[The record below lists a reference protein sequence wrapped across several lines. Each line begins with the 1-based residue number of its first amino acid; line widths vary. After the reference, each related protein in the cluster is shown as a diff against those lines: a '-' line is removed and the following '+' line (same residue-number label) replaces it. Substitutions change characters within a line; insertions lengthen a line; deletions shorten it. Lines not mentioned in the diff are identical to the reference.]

1 MRLLNKQM
9 LNFVSN
15 SLDSLEAQA
24 KQATR
29 IDALSLCLFR
39 VVFGLFTLFLRW
51 PSFRWLSTVPDAF
64 YNPPIFS
71 LSSFF
76 SGFPHAFVFYSLDCC
91 LSVFI
96 VALLI
101 GLFTRFATVAL
112 LITLIVANS
121 FQYSLGKIDHG
132 GVLYLCVLLIMSF
145 QDWGRYFSVDALL
158 FRERNVP
165 QDSSRPHKNLYFLA
179 LLIAFSFFTAGFGKA
194 LAWVDFDLSTSGFLS
209 WLYSGYFSYG
219 RTHLL
224 APFIVGLELPLLWE
238 LIDYSAVLFELGFL
252 LAMFWRRAWY
262 VWLALGCFFHLSN
275 SLLLNIPF
283 NTNAIA
289 YLAFIPWSQIGLFG
303 HGSFHTF
310 RRWIWLLLFLSA
322 TALVLSLSLGNS
334 FSGLAYSLGE
344 WFSIPTLGLLISCV
358 LWIACLFLFIWV
370 MATGKL
376 NYPLT
381 PCASQPKK

>member
-1 MRLLNKQM
+1 M

-15 SLDSLEAQA
+15 SLDSLEAQI
-24 KQATR
+24 KQSTR
-29 IDALSLCLFR
+29 IDATSLCLFR

-71 LSSFF
+71 LSSFLA
-76 SGFPHAFVFYSLDCC
+76 GFPHAFVFYGIDFC

-112 LITLIVANS
+112 LTTLIVANS

-132 GVLYLCVLLIMSF
+132 GVLYLCVLLVMSF
-145 QDWGRYFSVDALL
+145 QDWGRYFSVDSLL
-158 FRERNVP
+158 FYGRQVHQE
-165 QDSSRPHKNLYFLA
+165 SSKPHKNLYFLA

-224 APFIVGLELPLLWE
+224 APFIVGLDLPLLWE

-289 YLAFIPWSQIGLFG
+289 YLAFIPWSQLGLFDRF
-303 HGSFHTF
+303 SFHTF
-310 RRWIWLLLFLSA
+310 RRWIWLLLALWA
-322 TALVLSLSLGNS
+322 TALALSFSLGSS
-334 FSGLAYSLGE
+334 FSGLAYSLGDLLN
-344 WFSIPTLGLLISCV
+344 IPIPGLVISCV
-358 LWIACLFLFIWV
+358 LWIICLSLFIWV
-370 MATGKL
+370 IATGKL
-376 NYPLT
+376 NYALKSFDPNLNN
-381 PCASQPKK
+381 